1 MFRGVYTALI
11 TPFTPDGSLDVP
23 ALERLIERQV
33 AAGVQGIV
41 PCGTTGEAATLTD
54 EERAVVFR
62 AAVTAAKG
70 RCKVM
75 AGVGTNDTR
84 RAAEMAKQ
92 ARMTGVDGLLVVTPY
107 YNKPTQEGLYQ
118 HYRTISEAVPGL
130 PLTLYNVP
138 GRTSVSLSADTI
150 DRLAD
155 LPDIVAIKE
164 ATADLTFD
172 GELINR
178 LGDRMDVISGDDPT
192 ALALWAIGGQGV
204 ISVTSNLLPEKFV
217 AMWTAFQEGD
227 LAQAR
232 TLHHELFPLF
242 QGLFWETNPVPVKS
256 LVAWHTGLCGDHVR
270 LPLAPLQANT
280 VARLKGLCDRLGIA
294 LPHAPK

>member
-33 AAGVQGIV
+33 AAGVHGIV

-118 HYRTISEAVPGL
+118 HNRTISEAVPGL

-138 GRTSVSLSADTI
+138 GRTSVSLAADTI

-172 GELINR
+172 GELITR

-217 AMWTAFQEGD
+217 AMWAAFQAND
-227 LAQAR
+227 LAGAR
-232 TLHHELFPLF
+232 ALHHELFPLF

-270 LPLAPLQANT
+270 LPLASLQPNT
-280 VARLKGLCDRLGIA
+280 VARLKGLCDRMGVA
-294 LPHAPK
+294 LPHAPT